1 MTPEVRSHPVLFK
14 YKTILYEL
22 SFKITTY
29 IKIEREEIVMKQ
41 FKRTGA
47 ALSVLVA
54 ASPVALVGAEEAV
67 KEAQITATNKDAS
80 NGSNLTLN
88 VPFVAKVEIPTKDGD
103 LSKATLSVKLGKEF
117 AFAPETVT
125 NTETGASTEVTKIKV
140 LHGDTVF
147 RELDVATLPKN
158 DDGSLDFTLD
168 LTADDAANGVV
179 AIQFDLV
186 APKGD
191 NLTRK
196 IQAELKAG
204 NYTSK
209 TELSIEFAA
218 GETGSKE
225 TSGTE
230 TTAEKPAETTAETTA
245 ESTGSSSETTAET
258 TANGETTAESTGSN
272 SETTAAPS
280 ADATTEAPADANGS
294 TTVEASGDATTE
306 APADVNGS
314 TSVEAGGDASTTANT
329 NANTGANTS
338 DATGKPTNSS
348 KANGSNDKQ
357 LPKTGAVALGGAA
370 IVGAIGAVASV
381 FTRNKRKGN

>member
-1 MTPEVRSHPVLFK
+1 
-14 YKTILYEL
+14 
-22 SFKITTY
+22 
-29 IKIEREEIVMKQ
+29 MKQ

-54 ASPVALVGAEEAV
+54 ASPVAIVGAEEAV

-147 RELDVATLPKN
+147 REIDVATLPKN

-245 ESTGSSSETTAET
+245 ESTGSNSETTAET
-258 TANGETTAESTGSN
+258 TGSNAETTAV
-272 SETTAAPS
+272 PS

-306 APADVNGS
+306 APANSNGE
-314 TSVEAGGDASTTANT
+314 TTVEAGGDASTTANT

>member
-1 MTPEVRSHPVLFK
+1 
-14 YKTILYEL
+14 
-22 SFKITTY
+22 
-29 IKIEREEIVMKQ
+29 MKQ

-147 RELDVATLPKN
+147 REIDVATLPKN

-204 NYTSK
+204 NFTSK

-230 TTAEKPAETTAETTA
+230 TTAEKPAETTAE
-245 ESTGSSSETTAET
+245 STGSNSETTAET

-306 APADVNGS
+306 APADANGS
-314 TSVEAGGDASTTANT
+314 TTVEAGGDASTTANT

-338 DATGKPTNSS
+338 DATAKPTNSS

-381 FTRNKRKGN
+381 FTRNKRKGH

>member
-1 MTPEVRSHPVLFK
+1 
-14 YKTILYEL
+14 
-22 SFKITTY
+22 
-29 IKIEREEIVMKQ
+29 MKQ

-54 ASPVALVGAEEAV
+54 ASPVALVGAEEAI
-67 KEAQITATNKDAS
+67 KEAQITATNKDAA

-147 RELDVATLPKN
+147 REIDVATLPKN

-245 ESTGSSSETTAET
+245 ESTGSNSETTAET

-306 APADVNGS
+306 APANSNGE
-314 TSVEAGGDASTTANT
+314 TTVEAGGDASTTANT

-381 FTRNKRKGN
+381 FTRNKRKGH

>member
-1 MTPEVRSHPVLFK
+1 
-14 YKTILYEL
+14 
-22 SFKITTY
+22 
-29 IKIEREEIVMKQ
+29 MKQ

-54 ASPVALVGAEEAV
+54 ASPVALVGAEEAI
-67 KEAQITATNKDAS
+67 KEAQITATNKDAA

-147 RELDVATLPKN
+147 REIDVATLPKN

-209 TELSIEFAA
+209 TELSIEFTA

-245 ESTGSSSETTAET
+245 ESTGSNSETTAET
-258 TANGETTAESTGSN
+258 TGSNAETTAESTGSN
-272 SETTAAPS
+272 SETTVAPS

-306 APADVNGS
+306 APANSNGE
-314 TSVEAGGDASTTANT
+314 TTVEAGGDASTTANT
-329 NANTGANTS
+329 NANAGANTS

>member
-1 MTPEVRSHPVLFK
+1 
-14 YKTILYEL
+14 
-22 SFKITTY
+22 
-29 IKIEREEIVMKQ
+29 MKQ

-147 RELDVATLPKN
+147 REIDVATLPKN

-179 AIQFDLV
+179 TIQFDLV

-245 ESTGSSSETTAET
+245 ESTGSNA
-258 TANGETTAESTGSN
+258 ETTAESTGSN

-280 ADATTEAPADANGS
+280 ADATTEAPATSNGE

-306 APADVNGS
+306 APANSNGE
-314 TSVEAGGDASTTANT
+314 TTVEASGDATTTANT

-338 DATGKPTNSS
+338 DAAGKPTNSS

-370 IVGAIGAVASV
+370 IVGAIGAVATM
-381 FTRNKRKGN
+381 FTRNKRKGH

>member
-1 MTPEVRSHPVLFK
+1 
-14 YKTILYEL
+14 
-22 SFKITTY
+22 
-29 IKIEREEIVMKQ
+29 MKQ

-54 ASPVALVGAEEAV
+54 ASPVALVGAEEAI
-67 KEAQITATNKDAS
+67 KEAQITATNKDAA

-140 LHGDTVF
+140 LHGDNVF
-147 RELDVATLPKN
+147 REIDASTLPKN
-158 DDGSLDFTLD
+158 DDGSLDFSVE
-168 LTADDAANGVV
+168 LTAEDAENGVV
-179 AIQFDLV
+179 ALQFDLV

-245 ESTGSSSETTAET
+245 ESTGSNSETTAET

-280 ADATTEAPADANGS
+280 ADATTEAPATSNGE

-306 APADVNGS
+306 APANSNGE
-314 TSVEAGGDASTTANT
+314 TTVEANGDASTTANT

-381 FTRNKRKGN
+381 FTRNKRKGH

>member
-1 MTPEVRSHPVLFK
+1 
-14 YKTILYEL
+14 
-22 SFKITTY
+22 
-29 IKIEREEIVMKQ
+29 MKQ

-54 ASPVALVGAEEAV
+54 ASPVALVGAEEAI
-67 KEAQITATNKDAS
+67 KEAQITATNKDAA

-147 RELDVATLPKN
+147 REIDVATLPKN

-245 ESTGSSSETTAET
+245 ESTGSNSETTAET

-306 APADVNGS
+306 APANSNGE
-314 TSVEAGGDASTTANT
+314 TTVEAGGDASTTANT

-338 DATGKPTNSS
+338 DATGKPTNYS

-381 FTRNKRKGN
+381 FTRNKRKGH

>member
-1 MTPEVRSHPVLFK
+1 
-14 YKTILYEL
+14 
-22 SFKITTY
+22 
-29 IKIEREEIVMKQ
+29 MKQ

-67 KEAQITATNKDAS
+67 KEAQITATNKDAA

-147 RELDVATLPKN
+147 REIDVATLPKN

-230 TTAEKPAETTAETTA
+230 TTAEKPAETTAE
-245 ESTGSSSETTAET
+245 STGSNSETTAET

-306 APADVNGS
+306 APANSNGE
-314 TSVEAGGDASTTANT
+314 TTVEAGGDASTTANT

-381 FTRNKRKGN
+381 FTRNKRKGH

>member
-1 MTPEVRSHPVLFK
+1 
-14 YKTILYEL
+14 
-22 SFKITTY
+22 
-29 IKIEREEIVMKQ
+29 MKQ

-54 ASPVALVGAEEAV
+54 ASPVAIVGAEEAV

-147 RELDVATLPKN
+147 REIDVATLPKN

-245 ESTGSSSETTAET
+245 ESTGSNSETTAET

-306 APADVNGS
+306 APANSNGE
-314 TSVEAGGDASTTANT
+314 TTVEAGGDASTTANT

>member
-1 MTPEVRSHPVLFK
+1 
-14 YKTILYEL
+14 
-22 SFKITTY
+22 
-29 IKIEREEIVMKQ
+29 MKQ

-54 ASPVALVGAEEAV
+54 ASPVALVGAEEAI
-67 KEAQITATNKDAS
+67 KEAQITATNKDAA

-147 RELDVATLPKN
+147 REIDVATLPKN

-230 TTAEKPAETTAETTA
+230 TTVEKPAETTAETTA
-245 ESTGSSSETTAET
+245 ESTGSNSETTAET

-306 APADVNGS
+306 APANSNGE
-314 TSVEAGGDASTTANT
+314 TTVEAGGDASTTANT

-381 FTRNKRKGN
+381 FTRNKRKGH

>member
-1 MTPEVRSHPVLFK
+1 
-14 YKTILYEL
+14 
-22 SFKITTY
+22 
-29 IKIEREEIVMKQ
+29 MKQ

-147 RELDVATLPKN
+147 REIDVVTLPKN

-245 ESTGSSSETTAET
+245 ESTGSNSETTAET
-258 TANGETTAESTGSN
+258 TGSNSETTAESTGSN

-306 APADVNGS
+306 APANS
-314 TSVEAGGDASTTANT
+314 

-370 IVGAIGAVASV
+370 IVGAIGAVATM
-381 FTRNKRKGN
+381 FTRNKRKGK

>member
-1 MTPEVRSHPVLFK
+1 
-14 YKTILYEL
+14 
-22 SFKITTY
+22 
-29 IKIEREEIVMKQ
+29 MKQ

-67 KEAQITATNKDAS
+67 KEAQITATNKDAA

-147 RELDVATLPKN
+147 REIDVATLPKN

-186 APKGD
+186 APKGN

-204 NYTSK
+204 NFTSK
-209 TELSIEFAA
+209 TELSIEFGA

-245 ESTGSSSETTAET
+245 ESTGSNSETTAET
-258 TANGETTAESTGSN
+258 TGSNAETTAESTGSN

-306 APADVNGS
+306 APANSNGE
-314 TSVEAGGDASTTANT
+314 TTVEAGGDASTTANT

-338 DATGKPTNSS
+338 DATDKPTNSS

-381 FTRNKRKGN
+381 FTRNKRKGH

>member
-1 MTPEVRSHPVLFK
+1 
-14 YKTILYEL
+14 
-22 SFKITTY
+22 
-29 IKIEREEIVMKQ
+29 MKQ

-147 RELDVATLPKN
+147 REIDVATLPKN

-245 ESTGSSSETTAET
+245 ESTGSNSETTAET

-294 TTVEASGDATTE
+294 TTVESSGDATTE
-306 APADVNGS
+306 APANSNGE
-314 TSVEAGGDASTTANT
+314 TTVEAGGDASTTVNT
-329 NANTGANTS
+329 NANAGANTS

-381 FTRNKRKGN
+381 FTRNKRKGH

>member
-1 MTPEVRSHPVLFK
+1 
-14 YKTILYEL
+14 
-22 SFKITTY
+22 
-29 IKIEREEIVMKQ
+29 MKQ

-88 VPFVAKVEIPTKDGD
+88 VPFAAKVEIPTKDGD

-147 RELDVATLPKN
+147 REIDVATLPKN

-245 ESTGSSSETTAET
+245 ESTGSNSETTAET

-306 APADVNGS
+306 APANSNGE
-314 TSVEAGGDASTTANT
+314 TTVEAGGDASTTAIT
-329 NANTGANTS
+329 NANAGANTS

-381 FTRNKRKGN
+381 FTRNKRKGH

>member
-1 MTPEVRSHPVLFK
+1 
-14 YKTILYEL
+14 
-22 SFKITTY
+22 
-29 IKIEREEIVMKQ
+29 MKQ

-67 KEAQITATNKDAS
+67 KEAQITATNKDAA

-147 RELDVATLPKN
+147 REIDVATLPKN

-204 NYTSK
+204 NFTSK

-245 ESTGSSSETTAET
+245 ESTGSNSETTAET

-272 SETTAAPS
+272 SETTVAPS
-280 ADATTEAPADANGS
+280 ADATTEAPADVNGS

-306 APADVNGS
+306 APANSNGE
-314 TSVEAGGDASTTANT
+314 TTVEAGGDASTTANT
-329 NANTGANTS
+329 NANAGANTS
-338 DATGKPTNSS
+338 DAAGKPTNSS

-381 FTRNKRKGN
+381 FTRNKRKGH

>member
-1 MTPEVRSHPVLFK
+1 MSRCFTNETSDTRGAVSPSTLEVQNF
-14 YKTILYEL
+14 LYDL

-67 KEAQITATNKDAS
+67 KEAQITATNKDAA

-147 RELDVATLPKN
+147 REIDVATLPKN

-204 NYTSK
+204 NFTSK

-245 ESTGSSSETTAET
+245 ESTGSNSETTAET
-258 TANGETTAESTGSN
+258 TGSNAETTAESTGSN

-280 ADATTEAPADANGS
+280 ADATTEAPANSNGE
-294 TTVEASGDATTE
+294 TT
-306 APADVNGS
+306 
-314 TSVEAGGDASTTANT
+314 VEAGGDASTTANT

-381 FTRNKRKGN
+381 FTRNKRKGH

>member
-1 MTPEVRSHPVLFK
+1 
-14 YKTILYEL
+14 
-22 SFKITTY
+22 
-29 IKIEREEIVMKQ
+29 MKQ

-147 RELDVATLPKN
+147 REIDVATLPKN

-230 TTAEKPAETTAETTA
+230 TTAEKPAETTAE
-245 ESTGSSSETTAET
+245 STGSNA
-258 TANGETTAESTGSN
+258 ETTAESTGSN

-306 APADVNGS
+306 APANSNGE
-314 TSVEAGGDASTTANT
+314 TTVEAGGDASTTANT

-381 FTRNKRKGN
+381 FTRNKRKGH

>member
-1 MTPEVRSHPVLFK
+1 
-14 YKTILYEL
+14 
-22 SFKITTY
+22 
-29 IKIEREEIVMKQ
+29 MKQ

-147 RELDVATLPKN
+147 REIDVATLPKN

-204 NYTSK
+204 NFTSK

-245 ESTGSSSETTAET
+245 ESTGSNSETTAET

-306 APADVNGS
+306 APVDANGS
-314 TSVEAGGDASTTANT
+314 TTVEAGGDASTTANT

>member
-1 MTPEVRSHPVLFK
+1 
-14 YKTILYEL
+14 
-22 SFKITTY
+22 
-29 IKIEREEIVMKQ
+29 MKQ

-67 KEAQITATNKDAS
+67 KEAQITAANKDAS

-88 VPFVAKVEIPTKDGD
+88 VPFVAKVEIPVKDGD

-140 LHGDTVF
+140 LHGDNVF
-147 RELDVATLPKN
+147 REIDASTLPKN

-179 AIQFDLV
+179 ALQFDLV

-230 TTAEKPAETTAETTA
+230 TTAEKPAETTAE
-245 ESTGSSSETTAET
+245 STGSNSETTAET
-258 TANGETTAESTGSN
+258 TGSNAETTAESTGSN
-272 SETTAAPS
+272 SETTVAPS
-280 ADATTEAPADANGS
+280 ADATTEAPATSNGE

-306 APADVNGS
+306 APANSNGE
-314 TSVEAGGDASTTANT
+314 TTVEANGDASTKANT

-381 FTRNKRKGN
+381 FTRNKRKGH

>member
-1 MTPEVRSHPVLFK
+1 
-14 YKTILYEL
+14 
-22 SFKITTY
+22 
-29 IKIEREEIVMKQ
+29 MKQ

-147 RELDVATLPKN
+147 REIDVATLPKN

-245 ESTGSSSETTAET
+245 ESTGS
-258 TANGETTAESTGSN
+258 N

-306 APADVNGS
+306 APANSNGE
-314 TSVEAGGDASTTANT
+314 TTVEAGGDASTTANT

-381 FTRNKRKGN
+381 FTRNKRKGH

>member
-1 MTPEVRSHPVLFK
+1 
-14 YKTILYEL
+14 
-22 SFKITTY
+22 
-29 IKIEREEIVMKQ
+29 MKQ

-47 ALSVLVA
+47 ALSILVA
-54 ASPVALVGAEEAV
+54 ASPVAMVGAEEAV

-103 LSKATLSVKLGKEF
+103 LSKATLSMKLGKEF

-147 RELDVATLPKN
+147 REIDVATLPKN

-230 TTAEKPAETTAETTA
+230 TTAEKPAETTAE
-245 ESTGSSSETTAET
+245 STGSNSETTAET
-258 TANGETTAESTGSN
+258 TGSNAETTAESTGSN

-280 ADATTEAPADANGS
+280 ADATTEAPADANGE

-306 APADVNGS
+306 APANSNGE
-314 TSVEAGGDASTTANT
+314 TTVEAGGDASTTANT

>member
-1 MTPEVRSHPVLFK
+1 
-14 YKTILYEL
+14 
-22 SFKITTY
+22 
-29 IKIEREEIVMKQ
+29 MKQ

-54 ASPVALVGAEEAV
+54 ASPVALVGAEEAI
-67 KEAQITATNKDAS
+67 KEAQITATNKDAA
-80 NGSNLTLN
+80 NGSNSTLN

-147 RELDVATLPKN
+147 REIDVATLPKN

-225 TSGTE
+225 TSETE

-245 ESTGSSSETTAET
+245 ESTGSNSETTAET

-306 APADVNGS
+306 APANSNGE
-314 TSVEAGGDASTTANT
+314 TTVEAGGDASTTANT
-329 NANTGANTS
+329 NANAGANTS

-381 FTRNKRKGN
+381 FTRNKRKGH

>member
-1 MTPEVRSHPVLFK
+1 
-14 YKTILYEL
+14 
-22 SFKITTY
+22 
-29 IKIEREEIVMKQ
+29 MKQ

-147 RELDVATLPKN
+147 REIDVATLPKN

-204 NYTSK
+204 NFTSK

-245 ESTGSSSETTAET
+245 ESTGSNSETTAET
-258 TANGETTAESTGSN
+258 TGSNAETTAESTGSN

-280 ADATTEAPADANGS
+280 ADANGS
-294 TTVEASGDATTE
+294 TTVEAIGDASTE
-306 APADVNGS
+306 APANSNGE
-314 TSVEAGGDASTTANT
+314 TTVEANGDASTTANT

-381 FTRNKRKGN
+381 FTRNKRKGH

>member
-1 MTPEVRSHPVLFK
+1 
-14 YKTILYEL
+14 
-22 SFKITTY
+22 
-29 IKIEREEIVMKQ
+29 MKQ

-54 ASPVALVGAEEAV
+54 ASPVALVGAEEAVKEVV

-147 RELDVATLPKN
+147 REIDASTLPKN
-158 DDGSLDFTLD
+158 EDGSLDFTLD
-168 LTADDAANGVV
+168 LTAADAENGVV

-204 NYTSK
+204 NFTSK

-230 TTAEKPAETTAETTA
+230 TTAE
-245 ESTGSSSETTAET
+245 T
-258 TANGETTAESTGSN
+258 TANGETTAETTAETS
-272 SETTAAPS
+272 SETTAETTG
-280 ADATTEAPADANGS
+280 DATTQAPADTTGETTVEANANGS
-294 TTVEASGDATTE
+294 TSD
-306 APADVNGS
+306 S
-314 TSVEAGGDASTTANT
+314 

-338 DATGKPTNSS
+338 DATVKPTKSS
-348 KANGSNDKQ
+348 KSNGSNDKR

>member
-1 MTPEVRSHPVLFK
+1 
-14 YKTILYEL
+14 
-22 SFKITTY
+22 
-29 IKIEREEIVMKQ
+29 MKQ

-54 ASPVALVGAEEAV
+54 ASPVAIVGAEEAV

-147 RELDVATLPKN
+147 REIDVATLPKN

-230 TTAEKPAETTAETTA
+230 TTAEKPAETTAE
-245 ESTGSSSETTAET
+245 STGSNSETTAET
-258 TANGETTAESTGSN
+258 TGSNAETTAESTGSN

-280 ADATTEAPADANGS
+280 ADATTEAPADVNGS
-294 TTVEASGDATTE
+294 TTVETSGDATTE
-306 APADVNGS
+306 APANSNGE
-314 TSVEAGGDASTTANT
+314 TTVEANGDASTTANT
-329 NANTGANTS
+329 NANAGANTS

-381 FTRNKRKGN
+381 FTRNKRKGH

>member
-1 MTPEVRSHPVLFK
+1 
-14 YKTILYEL
+14 
-22 SFKITTY
+22 
-29 IKIEREEIVMKQ
+29 MKQ

-88 VPFVAKVEIPTKDGD
+88 VPFVAKVDIPVKDGD

-140 LHGDTVF
+140 LHGDNVF
-147 RELDVATLPKN
+147 REIDASTLPKN
-158 DDGSLDFTLD
+158 DDGSLDFSVA
-168 LTADDAANGVV
+168 LTAEDAENGVV
-179 AIQFDLV
+179 ALQFDLV

-230 TTAEKPAETTAETTA
+230 TTAEKPAETTAETT
-245 ESTGSSSETTAET
+245 GSNA
-258 TANGETTAESTGSN
+258 ETTAESTGSN

-280 ADATTEAPADANGS
+280 ADATTEAPADANSS

-306 APADVNGS
+306 APADANGS
-314 TSVEAGGDASTTANT
+314 TTVESNGNATTSDS

-338 DATGKPTNSS
+338 NASAKPTNSS
-348 KANGSNDKQ
+348 NTNGSNDKQ
-357 LPKTGAVALGGAA
+357 LPKTGVVALGG
-370 IVGAIGAVASV
+370 IGLVGAIGAVASV
-381 FTRNKRKGN
+381 FTRKNRKGQ

>member
-1 MTPEVRSHPVLFK
+1 
-14 YKTILYEL
+14 
-22 SFKITTY
+22 
-29 IKIEREEIVMKQ
+29 MKQ

-54 ASPVALVGAEEAV
+54 ASPVAIVGAEEAV

-147 RELDVATLPKN
+147 REIDVATLPKN

-230 TTAEKPAETTAETTA
+230 TTAEKPAETTAE
-245 ESTGSSSETTAET
+245 STGSNSETTAET

-280 ADATTEAPADANGS
+280 ADATTEAPVDANGS

-306 APADVNGS
+306 APANSNGE
-314 TSVEAGGDASTTANT
+314 TTVEAGGDASTTANT
-329 NANTGANTS
+329 NANAGANTS

-381 FTRNKRKGN
+381 FTRNKRKGH

>member
-1 MTPEVRSHPVLFK
+1 
-14 YKTILYEL
+14 
-22 SFKITTY
+22 
-29 IKIEREEIVMKQ
+29 MKQ

-67 KEAQITATNKDAS
+67 KEAQITATNKDAA

-88 VPFVAKVEIPTKDGD
+88 VPFVTKVEIPVKDGD

-140 LHGDTVF
+140 LHGDNVF
-147 RELDVATLPKN
+147 REIDASTLPKN
-158 DDGSLDFTLD
+158 EDGSLDFSVA
-168 LTADDAANGVV
+168 LTAEDAENGVV
-179 AIQFDLV
+179 ALQFDLV

-245 ESTGSSSETTAET
+245 ESTGSNSETTAET
-258 TANGETTAESTGSN
+258 TANGETTAETTAESTGSN

-280 ADATTEAPADANGS
+280 ADATTEAPATSNGE

-306 APADVNGS
+306 APANSNGE
-314 TSVEAGGDASTTANT
+314 TTVEANGDASTTANT

>member
-1 MTPEVRSHPVLFK
+1 
-14 YKTILYEL
+14 
-22 SFKITTY
+22 
-29 IKIEREEIVMKQ
+29 MKQ

-54 ASPVALVGAEEAV
+54 ASPVAIVGAEEAV

-147 RELDVATLPKN
+147 REIDVATLPKN

-230 TTAEKPAETTAETTA
+230 TTAEKPAETTAETTV
-245 ESTGSSSETTAET
+245 ESTGSNSETTAET

-306 APADVNGS
+306 APANSNGE
-314 TSVEAGGDASTTANT
+314 TTVEAGGDASTTANT

-338 DATGKPTNSS
+338 DAAGKPTNSS

-381 FTRNKRKGN
+381 FTRNKRKGH

>member
-1 MTPEVRSHPVLFK
+1 
-14 YKTILYEL
+14 
-22 SFKITTY
+22 
-29 IKIEREEIVMKQ
+29 MKQ

-147 RELDVATLPKN
+147 REIDVATLPKN

-204 NYTSK
+204 NFTSK

-245 ESTGSSSETTAET
+245 ESTGSNSETTVET

-272 SETTAAPS
+272 SETTVAPS
-280 ADATTEAPADANGS
+280 TDATTEAPADANGS

-306 APADVNGS
+306 APANSNGE
-314 TSVEAGGDASTTANT
+314 TTVEAGGDASTTANT

>member
-1 MTPEVRSHPVLFK
+1 
-14 YKTILYEL
+14 
-22 SFKITTY
+22 
-29 IKIEREEIVMKQ
+29 MKQ

-54 ASPVALVGAEEAV
+54 ASPVAIVGAEEAV

-147 RELDVATLPKN
+147 REIDVATLPKN

-191 NLTRK
+191 NLIRK

-245 ESTGSSSETTAET
+245 ESTGSNSETTAET

-306 APADVNGS
+306 APANSNGE
-314 TSVEAGGDASTTANT
+314 TTVEAGGDASTTANT
-329 NANTGANTS
+329 NANAGANTS

-370 IVGAIGAVASV
+370 IVGVIGAVASV
-381 FTRNKRKGN
+381 FTRNKRKGH

>member
-1 MTPEVRSHPVLFK
+1 
-14 YKTILYEL
+14 
-22 SFKITTY
+22 
-29 IKIEREEIVMKQ
+29 MKQ

-54 ASPVALVGAEEAV
+54 ASPVAIVGAEEAV
-67 KEAQITATNKDAS
+67 KEAQITATNKEAS

-147 RELDVATLPKN
+147 REIDVATLPKN

-245 ESTGSSSETTAET
+245 ESTGSNSETTAET

-280 ADATTEAPADANGS
+280 ADATTEAPVDANGS

-306 APADVNGS
+306 APANSNGE
-314 TSVEAGGDASTTANT
+314 TTVEAGGDASTTANT

>member
-1 MTPEVRSHPVLFK
+1 
-14 YKTILYEL
+14 
-22 SFKITTY
+22 
-29 IKIEREEIVMKQ
+29 MKQ

-54 ASPVALVGAEEAV
+54 ASPVALVGAEEAI

-147 RELDVATLPKN
+147 REIDVATLPKN

-204 NYTSK
+204 NYISK

-245 ESTGSSSETTAET
+245 ESTGSNSETTAET

-272 SETTAAPS
+272 SETTVAPS
-280 ADATTEAPADANGS
+280 ADATTEAPVDANGS

-306 APADVNGS
+306 APANSNGE
-314 TSVEAGGDASTTANT
+314 TTVEAGGDASTTANT
-329 NANTGANTS
+329 NANAGANTS

-381 FTRNKRKGN
+381 FTRNKRKGH

>member
-1 MTPEVRSHPVLFK
+1 
-14 YKTILYEL
+14 
-22 SFKITTY
+22 
-29 IKIEREEIVMKQ
+29 MKQ

-54 ASPVALVGAEEAV
+54 ASPVAIVGAEEAV

-147 RELDVATLPKN
+147 REIDVATLPKN

-245 ESTGSSSETTAET
+245 ESTGSNSETTAET

-306 APADVNGS
+306 APANSNGE
-314 TSVEAGGDASTTANT
+314 TTVEAGGDASTTANT
-329 NANTGANTS
+329 NANAGANTS
-338 DATGKPTNSS
+338 DAAGKPTNSS

-381 FTRNKRKGN
+381 FTRNKRKGH

>member
-1 MTPEVRSHPVLFK
+1 
-14 YKTILYEL
+14 
-22 SFKITTY
+22 
-29 IKIEREEIVMKQ
+29 MKQ

-54 ASPVALVGAEEAV
+54 ASPVAIVGAEEAV

-147 RELDVATLPKN
+147 REIDVVTLPKN

-230 TTAEKPAETTAETTA
+230 TTAEKPAETTAE
-245 ESTGSSSETTAET
+245 STGSNSETTAET

-306 APADVNGS
+306 APANSNGE
-314 TSVEAGGDASTTANT
+314 TTVEAGGDASTTANT
-329 NANTGANTS
+329 NANAGANTS

-381 FTRNKRKGN
+381 FTRNKRKGH

>member
-1 MTPEVRSHPVLFK
+1 
-14 YKTILYEL
+14 
-22 SFKITTY
+22 
-29 IKIEREEIVMKQ
+29 MKQ

-140 LHGDTVF
+140 LHGDNVF
-147 RELDVATLPKN
+147 REIDASTLPKN
-158 DDGSLDFTLD
+158 DDGSLDFSVE
-168 LTADDAANGVV
+168 LTAEDAENGVV
-179 AIQFDLV
+179 ALQFDLV

-230 TTAEKPAETTAETTA
+230 TTAETTAETT
-245 ESTGSSSETTAET
+245 GSNSETTTET
-258 TANGETTAESTGSN
+258 TGSNAETTAESTGSN

-306 APADVNGS
+306 APANSNGE
-314 TSVEAGGDASTTANT
+314 TTVEAGGDASTTANT

-381 FTRNKRKGN
+381 FTRNKRKGH

>member
-1 MTPEVRSHPVLFK
+1 
-14 YKTILYEL
+14 
-22 SFKITTY
+22 
-29 IKIEREEIVMKQ
+29 MKQ

-147 RELDVATLPKN
+147 REIDVATLPKN

-245 ESTGSSSETTAET
+245 ESTGSNSETTAET

-294 TTVEASGDATTE
+294 TTVEAGGDATTE
-306 APADVNGS
+306 APANSNGE
-314 TSVEAGGDASTTANT
+314 TTVEAGGDASTTANT

>member
-1 MTPEVRSHPVLFK
+1 
-14 YKTILYEL
+14 
-22 SFKITTY
+22 
-29 IKIEREEIVMKQ
+29 MKQ

-54 ASPVALVGAEEAV
+54 ASPVAIVGAEEAV

-147 RELDVATLPKN
+147 REIDVATLPKN

-245 ESTGSSSETTAET
+245 ESTGSNSETTAET

-306 APADVNGS
+306 APANSNGE
-314 TSVEAGGDASTTANT
+314 TTVEAGGDASTTANT
-329 NANTGANTS
+329 NANAGANTS

-381 FTRNKRKGN
+381 FTRNKRKGH

>member
-1 MTPEVRSHPVLFK
+1 
-14 YKTILYEL
+14 
-22 SFKITTY
+22 
-29 IKIEREEIVMKQ
+29 MKQ

-88 VPFVAKVEIPTKDGD
+88 VPFVAKVGIPTKDGD

-147 RELDVATLPKN
+147 REIDVATLPKN

-230 TTAEKPAETTAETTA
+230 TTAEKPAETTAESTGSNSETTA
-245 ESTGSSSETTAET
+245 ESTGSNSETTAET
-258 TANGETTAESTGSN
+258 TGSNAETTAESTGSN

-306 APADVNGS
+306 APANSNGE
-314 TSVEAGGDASTTANT
+314 TTVEAGGDASTTANT

-381 FTRNKRKGN
+381 FTRNKRKGH